1 MGGDIFQGRLE
12 AKVLKYLENTQNAA
26 TKAFDSA
33 VNVLCGLIYIHK
45 SYIKQTFKYL

>member
-33 VNVLCGLIYIHK
+33 VNVLCGLISIYTKVI
-45 SYIKQTFKYL
+45 